1 MKSDW
6 IITLSVCAVFPVL
19 IPVTLIILAFFC
31 VSAVKKAKRDELGTD
46 S

>member
-1 MKSDW
+1 MKTDYL
-6 IITLSVCAVFPVL
+6 ITALVCAVFPVM

>member
-6 IITLSVCAVFPVL
+6 IITLLVCAVFPVL
-19 IPVTLIILAFFC
+19 IPVMLTILAFAC
-31 VSAVKKAKRDELGTD
+31 VSAVKKAERDELGAD